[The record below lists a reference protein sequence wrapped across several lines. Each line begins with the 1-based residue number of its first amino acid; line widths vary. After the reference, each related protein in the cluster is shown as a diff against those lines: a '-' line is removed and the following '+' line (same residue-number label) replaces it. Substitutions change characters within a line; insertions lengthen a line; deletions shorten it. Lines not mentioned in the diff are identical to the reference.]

1 MHRTHL
7 KNIQIFAK
15 SKIQNFSDFARYNK
29 HMENTT
35 DPTQPDNWAMKIFS
49 EFCCDSCM
57 CKNEHKKRPD
67 TVETESGLILD
78 GNVND

>member
-1 MHRTHL
+1 
-7 KNIQIFAK
+7 
-15 SKIQNFSDFARYNK
+15 
-29 HMENTT
+29 MENTP